1 MADRLKE
8 LLSKILEWW
17 NKFSTK
23 QKTFIISAGAGI
35 ILALAVL
42 ITLLTRPRYGL
53 LLNCETQKQ
62 AAEVTELLE
71 GEGMDYEVSDDA
83 YQIRINKRQ
92 EAKASMLLARN
103 DIQSFSYTI
112 DNVTVLFTRTGR
124 DVDRVERGFRC
135 NSHSYIKGRDDAGNC
150 SGNR

>member
-42 ITLLTRPRYGL
+42 ITLLTRPQYVL

-83 YQIRINKRQ
+83 YQIRINKKQ

-103 DIQSFSYTI
+103 DIQFYTCDAVSI
-112 DNVTVLFTRTGR
+112 ARKLGLRGRTNTVLKAAFFELVGILPI
-124 DVDRVERGFRC
+124 
-135 NSHSYIKGRDDAGNC
+135 H
-150 SGNR
+150 